1 MSSQATTSPIARSA
15 EAASAA
21 MQGNTAGPTVI
32 VGSGLAGWTVAR
44 ELRALSPQAPI
55 LVVSEND
62 GDFYSKPMLSNAFA
76 LKKSV
81 DALVGAAGQVQADKV
96 GVQLMANTQVLSM
109 DVANQ
114 TLRTSAGDVAYANL
128 VLAIGADPI
137 RLAMP
142 GDEHVLSVNDWADY
156 AAFRAALGGAADSA
170 RARVL
175 IMGAGLIGS
184 EFANDLSTGG
194 HQVHVVD
201 PSERPLAN
209 LLVQEQSAGLQQAL
223 SDLGVQFHLG
233 TTAQSV
239 QARPSGA
246 KCVTLANGDVVEVDV
261 VLSAVGLRARTALA
275 QAAGLAVGRGVHVNE
290 LGQTNNANVFAIGDC
305 AAYASAAKP
314 ELFDGAPR
322 GLPFVLPIMTA
333 AKAIAK
339 TLAGAPTPIVFAPM
353 AVRVKTPAYPL
364 SVQA

>member
-1 MSSQATTSPIARSA
+1 MSNPTTS
-15 EAASAA
+15 AASS
-21 MQGNTAGPTVI
+21 TTPKPTVI

-44 ELRALSPQAPI
+44 ELRAAAPDAPI
-55 LVVSEND
+55 VVISEGS

-81 DALVGAAGQVQADKV
+81 DALIGAPGQAQADKV
-96 GVQLMANTQVLSM
+96 GVQLMANTQVLSI
-109 DVANQ
+109 DPAAN
-114 TLRTSAGDVAYANL
+114 TLHTSAGEVAYANL

-137 RLAMP
+137 RLSMP
-142 GDEHVLSVNDWADY
+142 GDEHVLSVNNWDDY
-156 AAFRAALGGAADSA
+156 AAFRAALDQAPDSA

-194 HQVHVVD
+194 HVVHVVD
-201 PSERPLAN
+201 PGDRPLAA
-209 LLVQEQSAGLQQAL
+209 LLAVEQSQGLQEAL
-223 SDLGVQFHLG
+223 SGLGVQFHLG

-239 QARPSGA
+239 EATPEGLKR
-246 KCVTLANGDVVEVDV
+246 VTLANGDVVEVDV

-275 QAAGLAVGRGVHVNE
+275 QAAGLDVGRGVHVNE
-290 LGQTNNANVFAIGDC
+290 LGQTSNAHVFAIGDC

-314 ELFDGAPR
+314 ELFGGAPR

-333 AKAIAK
+333 GKAMAK
-339 TLAGAPTPIVFAPM
+339 TLAGEPTPIVFAPM
-353 AVRVKTPAYPL
+353 AVRVKTPAFPL